1 MATGISVLALAWL
14 IFAMV
19 PCAQAQTDYDKLT
32 SKYRISH
39 CKKRVEA
46 IRDRMGPGMEVM
58 FSNARR
64 MPVYVTKT
72 LMLNAY
78 ADGHA
83 ITFSPT
89 ICETFPDDDQF
100 SVIVGHEIAH
110 NLLGHYQE
118 AVTGQVLGSIG
129 ESVFAGL
136 TGIGLGGAGGRA
148 GVMAFSKDREREA
161 DYYGL
166 YLAAYAGYDIDGA
179 PELWRTF
186 ALETGGGSGGLT
198 HPSSPERSA
207 RAMLVVVDVAHKK
220 RDAKPLLPDEL
231 PAVEI
236 ANIKGPAIKTEERR
250 DE

>member
-1 MATGISVLALAWL
+1 MISY
-14 IFAMV
+14 F
-19 PCAQAQTDYDKLT
+19 
-32 SKYRISH
+32 
-39 CKKRVEA
+39 
-46 IRDRMGPGMEVM
+46 RDRMRPGMQAM
-58 FSNARR
+58 FSSTAR

-89 ICETFPDDDQF
+89 ICVTFRDDDQF
-100 SVIVGHEIAH
+100 SIIVGHEIAH
-110 NLLGHYQE
+110 NLLGHYSE

-129 ESVFAGL
+129 ESVFGGL
-136 TGIGLGGAGGRA
+136 TGIGLGGAGSSL
-148 GVMAFSKDREREA
+148 GVIAFSKDREREA

-166 YLAAYAGYDIDGA
+166 YLAAYAGYDINGA

-207 RAMLVVVDVAHKK
+207 RAMLVVVDVTHKK

-236 ANIKGPAIKTEERR
+236 AVSKDPATKDSERR